1 MLSQTLTKRSG
12 RRVLCSV
19 GNLLRKR
26 FFRVLWLDRLLVHF
40 FLDTE
45 FLGLLL
51 SILLLLLV
59 RLDLRLLL
67 GLLVLRLLLL

>member
-19 GNLLRKR
+19 GDLLRQR
-26 FFRVLWLDRLLVHF
+26 FFRMLRLDRWLVHF

-45 FLGLLL
+45 FLGLLF